1 MANIGLPAPA
11 QDAAAAPASDR
22 LPAPAS
28 DRLPAP
34 ASDRLPAPASDR
46 LPAPAQD
53 VAAAHE
59 RARVSALHRFG
70 VLDTPAEQAFD
81 ELTALAAQLCGTPMA
96 LVTLVDAERQWFK
109 SRLGVAVC
117 ETSREVSFCV
127 HALAGQ
133 DILVVP
139 DTRADPRFAGNPL
152 VSGES
157 GIRFYAG
164 APLITAAGHA
174 LGTLCVLDTVARNL
188 TARQLDQLGV
198 LARQVVSQLE
208 LRRQGVALAEEVAAR
223 TSAQAVLRD
232 NQRLLDGVLEHTD
245 VLIYAKDLHGRFVLA
260 NAALHQFLGDRA
272 RVLRTDVPELIPA
285 RAAEQFRRHDSQI
298 ASGGHREVFAEQL
311 MHQDGTAHEFLS
323 TKFPLRD
330 EHGRVYAVAGVSTD
344 VTELSEERR
353 AHADAEQ
360 RWRAL
365 VEYSPVA
372 VAVIGSDARFAY
384 ANPQAVALY
393 GAQHPNEVIG
403 RLAAEFVPEGDEQ
416 ATAALFGTLVA
427 GGPPL
432 LGHRWTLRRLDG
444 RLVAVEINA
453 AAVTHLGEPAVQVEL
468 RDMTVQAAAE
478 AALRESARRF
488 RALFACSPVGTAESL
503 PDGTMVAVNP
513 QLCRMLGYRA
523 EDLVGQ
529 PINMLL
535 AAAADADQQ
544 RSDLAALEH
553 GSSYFAERV
562 YRRKDGSPLP
572 VLVGVGV
579 VRDDGG
585 RLQRALGTVVDVSA
599 RVDAENALRAAH
611 DELAARRAFTD
622 AVLDSIDVGIVA
634 CDADGHLTVFN
645 DATKAWHGIDLT
657 ARPTDAAD
665 PDRFAATFDLHDA
678 EGRPLPNDQIP
689 LLRALTEGSVRDAEI
704 VISPRELPATRVLCS
719 GRALTAPDGRPLGAV
734 VAMTDI
740 TASRAQTRALQASEQ
755 RFRTTFANDPAGL
768 AVLSPEGHPL
778 QVNAALCR
786 LLGRGEAELLGAPDL
801 WALAGIA
808 GAELAPVSWPAL
820 HGSGATLSS
829 ELRLVRADGHEVWA
843 LLTVVELPDP
853 REGTCVLAQ
862 VEDVTARRSA
872 EQRLTRQALHDSLT
886 DLPNRTMLLDRTAA
900 ALGNLTGCGMVA
912 LLFCD
917 LDGFKAVNDTH
928 GHDAGD
934 HLLIEVARRL
944 AQVVRPIDTVARL
957 GGDEF
962 VVLCE
967 ELRDH
972 DEVTQIAVRLQEAVA
987 APIAYRGVTLT
998 VTASVGIAHGAGAL
1012 TAEELVARADAAMYQ
1027 AKRLGKHRHAVFDD
1041 VLPAPRSGAPAD
1053 RRRRV

>member
-46 LPAPAQD
+46 LPAPASDRLPAPAQD

-59 RARVSALHRFG
+59 RARVSTLHRFG

-372 VAVIGSDARFAY
+372 VAVIGSDAHFAY

-513 QLCRMLGYRA
+513 Q
-523 EDLVGQ
+523 
-529 PINMLL
+529 
-535 AAAADADQQ
+535 
-544 RSDLAALEH
+544 
-553 GSSYFAERV
+553 
-562 YRRKDGSPLP
+562 
-572 VLVGVGV
+572 
-579 VRDDGG
+579 
-585 RLQRALGTVVDVSA
+585 
-599 RVDAENALRAAH
+599 RAAH

-808 GAELAPVSWPAL
+808 RAELAPVSWPAL

>member
-1 MANIGLPAPA
+1 
-11 QDAAAAPASDR
+11 
-22 LPAPAS
+22 
-28 DRLPAP
+28 
-34 ASDRLPAPASDR
+34 
-46 LPAPAQD
+46 
-53 VAAAHE
+53 
-59 RARVSALHRFG
+59 
-70 VLDTPAEQAFD
+70 
-81 ELTALAAQLCGTPMA
+81 
-96 LVTLVDAERQWFK
+96 
-109 SRLGVAVC
+109 
-117 ETSREVSFCV
+117 
-127 HALAGQ
+127 
-133 DILVVP
+133 
-139 DTRADPRFAGNPL
+139 
-152 VSGES
+152 
-157 GIRFYAG
+157 
-164 APLITAAGHA
+164 
-174 LGTLCVLDTVARNL
+174 
-188 TARQLDQLGV
+188 
-198 LARQVVSQLE
+198 
-208 LRRQGVALAEEVAAR
+208 
-223 TSAQAVLRD
+223 
-232 NQRLLDGVLEHTD
+232 
-245 VLIYAKDLHGRFVLA
+245 
-260 NAALHQFLGDRA
+260 
-272 RVLRTDVPELIPA
+272 
-285 RAAEQFRRHDSQI
+285 
-298 ASGGHREVFAEQL
+298 
-311 MHQDGTAHEFLS
+311 
-323 TKFPLRD
+323 
-330 EHGRVYAVAGVSTD
+330 
-344 VTELSEERR
+344 
-353 AHADAEQ
+353 
-360 RWRAL
+360 
-365 VEYSPVA
+365 
-372 VAVIGSDARFAY
+372 
-384 ANPQAVALY
+384 
-393 GAQHPNEVIG
+393 
-403 RLAAEFVPEGDEQ
+403 
-416 ATAALFGTLVA
+416 
-427 GGPPL
+427 
-432 LGHRWTLRRLDG
+432 
-444 RLVAVEINA
+444 
-453 AAVTHLGEPAVQVEL
+453 
-468 RDMTVQAAAE
+468 
-478 AALRESARRF
+478 
-488 RALFACSPVGTAESL
+488 
-503 PDGTMVAVNP
+503 
-513 QLCRMLGYRA
+513 
-523 EDLVGQ
+523 
-529 PINMLL
+529 
-535 AAAADADQQ
+535 
-544 RSDLAALEH
+544 
-553 GSSYFAERV
+553 
-562 YRRKDGSPLP
+562 
-572 VLVGVGV
+572 
-579 VRDDGG
+579 
-585 RLQRALGTVVDVSA
+585 
-599 RVDAENALRAAH
+599 
-611 DELAARRAFTD
+611 
-622 AVLDSIDVGIVA
+622 VLDSIDVGIVA

-808 GAELAPVSWPAL
+808 RAELAPVSWPAL